1 MDVKKHVTDE
11 QQQAVI
17 QIPSFLQN
25 HQGEVDGVMAE
36 TTREL
41 MEAAQQGKIDREN
54 NVKHLR
60 DLTAQAE
67 AMDKQEQEATVKG
80 ISSDVMFAELLN
92 RQMYYEKKMNK
103 ICEVMGDA

>member
-11 QQQAVI
+11 QQQTVI
-17 QIPSFLQN
+17 QVPEFLQK
-25 HQGEVDGVMAE
+25 QSVDEQM
-36 TTREL
+36 
-41 MEAAQQGKIDREN
+41 N
-54 NVKHLR
+54 NVEQTIIDTVQQIQSGR
-60 DLTAQAE
+60 DNDIRHMRDCTAKAE

-92 RQMYYEKKMNK
+92 RQMYYEEKMNK

>member
-17 QIPSFLQN
+17 QIPEFLQN
-25 HQGEVDGVMAE
+25 QNTVDGVMAE
-36 TTREL
+36 TAHEL
-41 MEAAQQGKIDREN
+41 MEAAQQGQIDREN

-60 DLTAQAE
+60 DLTAQAQ
-67 AMDKQEQEATVKG
+67 AMDKQEQEASVRG
-80 ISSDVMFAELLN
+80 ISSDVMFHELLS
-92 RQMYYEKKMNK
+92 RQLYYEKKMNK

>member
-1 MDVKKHVTDE
+1 MDVKKHITDE

-17 QIPSFLQN
+17 QIPEFLQN
-25 HQGEVDGVMAE
+25 QNTVGGVMAE

-41 MEAAQQGKIDREN
+41 METAQQGQIDREN

-60 DLTAQAE
+60 DLTAQAQ
-67 AMDKQEQEATVKG
+67 AMDKQEQEASVRG
-80 ISSDVMFAELLN
+80 MSSDVMFHALLS
-92 RQMYYEKKMNK
+92 RQLYYEEKMNK